1 MSNENLSES
10 NNPKIFIK
18 QAGELLDTLFLD
30 PEKKYIVA
38 KLFEGFS

>member
-1 MSNENLSES
+1 MNNEHLLES

-18 QAGELLDTLFLD
+18 QAGEMLDTFFLN
-30 PEKKYIVA
+30 PEKKSIVA